1 VSRRDWT
8 DEERADIAALRR
20 AAEKLAS
27 RRGFMRRSALATAW
41 AIPVIES
48 LTTVPEAYAQGHH
61 HKKMTK
67 NPHHH
72 HHG

>member
-1 VSRRDWT
+1 MSRRDWGP
-8 DEERADIAALRR
+8 EERADIDALRR
-20 AAEKLAS
+20 AAESLVS
-27 RRGFMRRSALATAW
+27 RRQFVRRSALATAW

-61 HKKMTK
+61 KKMTK

-72 HHG
+72 HG